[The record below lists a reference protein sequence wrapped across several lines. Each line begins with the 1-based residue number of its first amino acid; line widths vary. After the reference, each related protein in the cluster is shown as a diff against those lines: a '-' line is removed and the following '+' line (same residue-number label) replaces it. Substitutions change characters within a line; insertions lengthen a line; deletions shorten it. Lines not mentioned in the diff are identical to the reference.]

1 MISVQIATTTQP
13 WLRDRDCIGIRH
25 GSQHKSSKR
34 IVVRDV
40 EYRWRAT
47 GNDGFISVTIWPVT
61 DTGPQIVCRF
71 GYHETM
77 VPVDR
82 NRYVLNGDQ
91 VIVTNRIVRRIIE
104 YAIDRENYIPDQQGP
119 QLTVYAIEDKI
130 DWSGAV
136 RASDVD

>member
-1 MISVQIATTTQP
+1 
-13 WLRDRDCIGIRH
+13 
-25 GSQHKSSKR
+25 
-34 IVVRDV
+34 
-40 EYRWRAT
+40 
-47 GNDGFISVTIWPVT
+47 
-61 DTGPQIVCRF
+61 
-71 GYHETM
+71 M

-91 VIVTNRIVRRIIE
+91 VIVTNRIVRRIVE
-104 YAIDRENYIPDQQGP
+104 YSIDRENYIPDQQGP